1 MPGTRPFRRIL
12 TVVMLATLLLPA
24 SILSAQR
31 TRDSS
36 TARAPSTPAMAG
48 APVVFQGDTLLRLFG
63 SFGPFTPAAR
73 AAAVTQR
80 LRVLAQS
87 LGAAADSIVVV
98 DHEGFSEIA
107 LGESVVMTVLDEDA
121 RGVAQPRP
129 LVAQRYGAILRS
141 AALAARKRGT
151 PQALIVDAGL
161 AALATLVL
169 VLVLMAMHVLFPR
182 LYRRIEALRGAHIP
196 AVKIQQFELLSAG
209 RLTTLLVR
217 LARILRL
224 ALTLVV
230 VYVYVPLVL
239 SLFPWT
245 EPYSRGI
252 VGYALKPFSAAW
264 AAFVNYLPNVFYL
277 AAGIIITRYVLAF
290 LHMVFEA
297 IGSGAIAF
305 EGFYADWAEP
315 TYKILRVLVFAFA
328 MMALYPFLPGANS
341 DAFKGVSLFL
351 GVLFS
356 LGSSAAIGNMVAG
369 VVLTYTRAFQIGD
382 RVKIGDTVGDVTEKT
397 LLVTRIRTIKNVAVT
412 IPNGTVLSSQVV
424 NYTSLAATH
433 GLILHSSVTIGYDA
447 PWQRVHALLIAA
459 AERTEHVL
467 PEPRPFVLQTSL
479 DDFYVSYEINAY
491 TNRSD
496 IMAGI
501 YSRLHQNIQETF
513 NEGGVEIMS
522 PHYGALRDGNRTT
535 IPDAHLAA
543 SYQAPAFRMT
553 LDGGLAAPSANAGSG
568 DKRPS
573 APP

>member
-1 MPGTRPFRRIL
+1 MPSSRPFRGSL
-12 TVVMLATLLLPA
+12 TVVMLATLLGPA
-24 SILSAQR
+24 GRLAAQKV
-31 TRDSS
+31 RD
-36 TARAPSTPAMAG
+36 TTTHVAAPPAMAG
-48 APVVFQGDTLLRLFG
+48 APVVFQGDTLFRLFG

-80 LRVLAQS
+80 LQLLARARPS
-87 LGAAADSIVVV
+87 AADSMVVL
-98 DHEGFSEIA
+98 DRERYSEITVGDA
-107 LGESVVMTVLDEDA
+107 VVMTVLDDDA
-121 RGVAQPRP
+121 RDVAQPRA
-129 LVAQRYGAILRS
+129 LVARRYGAILRT
-141 AALAARKRGT
+141 AALTARKRGT
-151 PQALIVDAGL
+151 PQALLVDAGL

-196 AVKIQQFELLSAG
+196 AVRIQQFELLSAG

-424 NYTSLAATH
+424 NYTSLASTR

-447 PWQRVHALLIAA
+447 PWRQVHELLIAA
-459 AERTEHVL
+459 AERTEHIL

-501 YSRLHQNIQETF
+501 YSRLHQNVQELF

-535 IPDAHLAA
+535 IPDAHLSAA
-543 SYQAPAFRMT
+543 YQTPAFR
-553 LDGGLAAPSANAGSG
+553 LHVDGVTPMAAAQAASAHVPETA
-568 DKRPS
+568 R
-573 APP
+573 